1 MKQNN
6 DLKPVRIPKNNV
18 FSCPTT
24 AKLPLRAIFHSRDLG
39 EKKKYISKACD
50 LPPPGTEI
58 KNNDDSWP
66 IMMVLR
72 RTPEIG
78 SKFSHNSW
86 SSKEKGAGFP
96 FVGSAVSKN
105 HVLVRKIERG
115 IAK

>member
-1 MKQNN
+1 
-6 DLKPVRIPKNNV
+6 
-18 FSCPTT
+18 
-24 AKLPLRAIFHSRDLG
+24 
-39 EKKKYISKACD
+39 
-50 LPPPGTEI
+50 
-58 KNNDDSWP
+58 
-66 IMMVLR
+66 MVLR